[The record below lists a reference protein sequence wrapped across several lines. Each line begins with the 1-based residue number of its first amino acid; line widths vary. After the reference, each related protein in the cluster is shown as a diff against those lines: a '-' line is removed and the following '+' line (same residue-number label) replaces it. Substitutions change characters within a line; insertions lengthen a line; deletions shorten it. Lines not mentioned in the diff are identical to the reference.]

1 MMPRE
6 FTTRARLARPYMLTG
21 GRTRSAGAD
30 LAIETLIVTS
40 ELAAKRITELEAEER
55 EIASLCELPRSL
67 AEVSALIHLPLGVS
81 RVLVGDMVGD
91 GLLNVQQHIGDIDV
105 GVLER
110 LLDGLRSL

>member
-1 MMPRE
+1 
-6 FTTRARLARPYMLTG
+6 MLTG

-40 ELAAKRITELEAEER
+40 ELAAKRITELEAEEH